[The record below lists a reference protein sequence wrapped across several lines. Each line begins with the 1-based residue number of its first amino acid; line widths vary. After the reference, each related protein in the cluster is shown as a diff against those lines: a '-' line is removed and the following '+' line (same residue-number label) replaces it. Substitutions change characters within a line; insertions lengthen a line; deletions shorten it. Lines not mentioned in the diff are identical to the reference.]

1 MNVRRLIEEIEIK
14 DGAVNV
20 FESILSEVGDW
31 RSNSS
36 GCLFPLWT
44 TKIQG
49 PLRNLF
55 QEEVL
60 STLSSLSG
68 DKAAGS
74 DGLIM
79 AFWQFC

>member
-31 RSNSS
+31 RSSSS